1 MSKFVTSAIRQS
13 LSCAITFIKNGYDMN
28 DLVFKGQNDQVITT
42 SLLVAETFKKEHR
55 NVLKSIRKL
64 MSATNVA
71 VAQMFDEQMYVNDQ
85 GKEQPMFYM
94 NRDGFTLLAM
104 GFTGDKAIDFKVEYI
119 NAFNK
124 MEEAIKKG
132 LIENTQKDQDD
143 FDDKKR
149 FIEWSANFL
158 GVNDAGKLMMAR
170 KLAAEYGMDKY
181 LPDYVESKGQLHSA
195 TYLLKKYGCNFSATT
210 FNTCA
215 HTTGLIKKMERKGKG
230 GITRTWWALDEPGKE
245 FGEDLVSDKCP
256 SQTQIHWYDDKFTQV
271 LDIISAEYVGKGE

>member
-1 MSKFVTSAIRQS
+1 MT
-13 LSCAITFIKNGYDMN
+13 
-28 DLVFKGQNDQVITT
+28 DLVFRGQNDQVKTN
-42 SLLVAETFKKEHR
+42 SVLVAKVFNKEHGKVMR
-55 NVLKSIRKL
+55 DIANLKCSNDFRAANFGL
-64 MSATNVA
+64 SS
-71 VAQMFDEQMYVNDQ
+71 YVNEQ
-85 GKEQPMFYM
+85 NKEFPMYEM
-94 NRDGFTLLAM
+94 TKDGFTFLVM
-104 GFTGDKAIDFKVEYI
+104 GYTGQKAAEFKEAYI

-124 MEEAIKKG
+124 MEAELKSQKPALPG
-132 LIENTQKDQDD
+132 LDLKV
-143 FDDKKR
+143 R
-149 FIEWSANFL
+149 FIEWSAKFL

>member
-1 MSKFVTSAIRQS
+1 
-13 LSCAITFIKNGYDMN
+13 MN

-42 SLLVAETFKKEHR
+42 SLKVAEKFKKEHR

-64 MSATNVA
+64 MTAKNVA
-71 VAQMFDEQMYVNDQ
+71 GAKMFDEQMYGNDQ
-85 GKEQPMFYM
+85 GKEQPMCYM

-149 FIEWSANFL
+149 FIEWSASFL